1 MEIDAARAINANKAD
16 ADAQIE
22 KYEELVKEL
31 KAEIKKLKKKNAQL
45 TLRIASWTKAVRPN
59 DDPPQNDVKLR
70 SLAKAAADQAE
81 AEEDDKLPSASANG
95 DDEETRKR
103 GRELLGAEKKPK
115 HFKTQDNDVPGAN

>member
-45 TLRIASWTKAVRPN
+45 TLRIASWTKAVRPVN
-59 DDPPQNDVKLR
+59 
-70 SLAKAAADQAE
+70 AD
-81 AEEDDKLPSASANG
+81 SANTNQ
-95 DDEETRKR
+95 EIRTPYNSF
-103 GRELLGAEKKPK
+103 ELRDWGNSQSLKSSYDIE
-115 HFKTQDNDVPGAN
+115 